1 MTDLVTQA
9 RCGHCRKVL
18 PPASAGRPAKFCGPA
33 CKQAAYRRRKH
44 ERPQSTQCVQ
54 CKKQFTPPGRGRPA
68 IYCSSACRRA
78 AHLGNKLYET
88 ALRAVLY
95 YKTAAV
101 TTDGDDLASSL
112 VAAQQ
117 AVGGK
122 GLPNERELKRIEK
135 GAWEKALRRIHY
147 LS

>member
-1 MTDLVTQA
+1 M
-9 RCGHCRKVL
+9 
-18 PPASAGRPAKFCGPA
+18 
-33 CKQAAYRRRKH
+33 
-44 ERPQSTQCVQ
+44 ECVQ

-68 IYCSSACRRA
+68 IYCSPACRRA
-78 AHLGNKLYET
+78 AHLGKKLYET
-88 ALRAVLY
+88 ALRAVIY

-101 TTDGDDLASSL
+101 TTDDDDLASAL

-122 GLPNERELKRIEK
+122 GLPNERELDRIGN
-135 GAWEKALRRIHY
+135 GAWEKVLRRIHY